1 MHPQQND
8 NYISTIETANQTVMS
23 TKDIVMENSHLV
35 EWLHNHGMLEIFQLD
50 CIFDDISATHAAMIL
65 KSQLNSYTEHTM
77 V

>member
-1 MHPQQND
+1 MYPQQND
-8 NYISTIETANQTVMS
+8 NYFSAIETANQTVMF

-50 CIFDDISATHAAMIL
+50 CIFGGSSATHAAMIL
-65 KSQLNSYTEHTM
+65 KSRLNSYTEHTM